1 MSLYDDLLNAGLPVV
16 SATDGAQATFSRTL
30 EDQEFELYLDILF
43 PNRPAQ
49 RARLAAAKPYAKSI
63 PNWSTWTQAQLL
75 TWWNANL
82 ADSLVDGFA
91 IPAGVKSMLKAQ
103 NAAILRIAQMEI
115 ALRDNIWPDLPD

>member
-1 MSLYDDLLNAGLPVV
+1 MSLFTDLQAVGLPVQF
-16 SATDGAQATFSRTL
+16 ATDGVGATFSRTL
-30 EDQEFELYLDILF
+30 DDHEFELYLDILF

-49 RARLAAAKPYAKSI
+49 RARLAAAKPYAKNI

-82 ADSLVDGFA
+82 ADSIVDGFA

-115 ALRDNIWPDLPD
+115 ALRDQIWPDLPD